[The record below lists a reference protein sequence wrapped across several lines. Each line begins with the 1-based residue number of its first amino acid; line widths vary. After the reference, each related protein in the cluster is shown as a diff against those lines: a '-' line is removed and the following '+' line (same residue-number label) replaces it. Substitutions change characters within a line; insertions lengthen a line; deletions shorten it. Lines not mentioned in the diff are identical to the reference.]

1 MWLEVKET
9 NRGAFLIAKGA
20 ALPQFGQSYV
30 AAGHQFWLTKLFD
43 NEKSA
48 SSVYGF
54 LWWYFLYSMFSF
66 LHGLFMG
73 EDLVWLGLELGL
85 VIESWWSVYMV

>member
-9 NRGAFLIAKGA
+9 NRVAFLIAKGA

-54 LWWYFLYSMFSF
+54 LR
-66 LHGLFMG
+66 
-73 EDLVWLGLELGL
+73 
-85 VIESWWSVYMV
+85 